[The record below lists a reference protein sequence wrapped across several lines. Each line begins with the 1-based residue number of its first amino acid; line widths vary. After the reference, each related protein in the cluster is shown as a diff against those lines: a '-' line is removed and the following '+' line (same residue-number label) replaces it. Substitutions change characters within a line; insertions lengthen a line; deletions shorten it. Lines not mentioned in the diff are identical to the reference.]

1 MRVFFLSDLHLAEGD
16 ALSTKRFEKFL
27 RTEIAGGDL
36 LILGG
41 DIFDLFVG
49 NKEVFRRRF
58 EGVISAIAGLRE
70 RGISIYYLEGNH
82 DFHLAGVFPPEVNL
96 AEDAFSVNV
105 NGRDIWVAHGDLIDP
120 GDRGYRFLR
129 WFTRLAP
136 LRWLVRALPG
146 SWIDG
151 IGRKSSHESR
161 KYNNTERGA
170 GANHE
175 RLRRLYLEYAKEK
188 ARNGYKHI
196 LVGHSH
202 LRDQVSLPEGG
213 EYLNLGTSAESLVY
227 GVLAE
232 GKDSFEIRHY
242 R

>member
-1 MRVFFLSDLHLAEGD
+1 MRVFFLSDLHLSDGESP
-16 ALSTKRFEKFL
+16 STKRFEKFL
-27 RTEIAGGDL
+27 RTELGRGDL

-58 EGVISAIAGLRE
+58 EGVLSAIGGLQA
-70 RGISIYYLEGNH
+70 RGISVYYLEGNH

-96 AEDAFSVNV
+96 VEDSFSVNV

-120 GDRGYRFLR
+120 DDRGYRFLR

-146 SWIDG
+146 GWIDA
-151 IGRKSSHESR
+151 IGRRSSHESR
-161 KYNNTERGA
+161 KYNNTERGGGTNQA
-170 GANHE
+170 
-175 RLRRLYLEYAKEK
+175 RLRGLYLEYAKEK
-188 ARNGYKHI
+188 ARNGYRHI

-202 LRDQVSLPEGG
+202 LCDQISLPEGG
-213 EYLNLGTSAESLVY
+213 EYLNLGTSGDSLVY
-227 GVLAE
+227 GVLADGE
-232 GKDSFEIRHY
+232 DRFRISHFR
-242 R
+242 

>member
-1 MRVFFLSDLHLAEGD
+1 MRVFFLSDLHLAESNSP
-16 ALSTKRFEKFL
+16 STKRFEKFL
-27 RTEIAGGDL
+27 RTELGEGDL

-58 EGVISAIAGLRE
+58 EGVLSAIAGLRA
-70 RGISIYYLEGNH
+70 RNISIYYLEGNH

-96 AEDAFSVNV
+96 AEESFSLNV

-120 GDRGYRFLR
+120 DDRGYRFLR

-146 SWIDG
+146 TWIDG

-161 KYNNTERGA
+161 KYNNNERGA
-170 GANHE
+170 GAHHD
-175 RLRRLYLEYAKEK
+175 RLRRLYLEYAAAK

-227 GVLAE
+227 GFLAD
-232 GKDSFEIRHY
+232 GKDAFEIRHY

>member
-1 MRVFFLSDLHLAEGD
+1 MRVFFLSDLHLTDGN
-16 ALSTKRFEKFL
+16 SPGTRRFEKFL
-27 RTEIAGGDL
+27 RSELGSGDL

-96 AEDAFSVNV
+96 AVDAFSVHV

-120 GDRGYRFLR
+120 ADRGYRFLR

-161 KYNNTERGA
+161 KYNNTERG
-170 GANHE
+170 GPGNHE

-188 ARNGYKHI
+188 AQNGYRHI

-202 LRDQVSLPEGG
+202 LRDQVSLPGG
-213 EYLNLGTSAESLVY
+213 SEYVNLGTSAESLVY
-227 GVLAE
+227 AFLGD
-232 GKDSFEIRHY
+232 GKETFEIKHY
-242 R
+242 P